1 MALHFASA
9 RSRILAR
16 SAALLLVSSITAA
29 CSTTSMTTG
38 ATGTTPAANTGQPM
52 PPALVGNNPIANG
65 QQNLAALP
73 PTPGGTGAQPAVTS
87 SPLPPAIA
95 AQTPYPAPPAT
106 YGQQPAPTTTA
117 APPTQVAAAPT
128 GQGQTITVTS
138 GQTLYSLSRDYGV
151 SVSAIAAANGLT
163 QTSLLNIGQR
173 IVIPAQGQLGT
184 PPAPLGTITTQ
195 GTQVAATQPAPA
207 AAPAPAAT
215 GPLPTQ
221 HVVRAGETMYAIAQM
236 YGISPNALA
245 QANNMASPDVV
256 QVGQTLAIPG
266 ATRAPAGA
274 PAGTQVAALGPT
286 AAPAAAPLP
295 AAIAA
300 TPTPAAPTPAAPT
313 AVAVA
318 TPAAAP
324 APSVNGTSFRWPARG
339 RILSDFGPKPGGGRN
354 DGINIALPE
363 GTQILAAEAGTVI
376 YAGNEIPGYGNLVLI
391 RHADNW
397 VTAYAHTSQFLV
409 SADQTVTRGQ
419 AIALVGQSGS
429 VTAPQLH
436 FELRRGSTP
445 VNPLDYLAD

>member
-1 MALHFASA
+1 MALPFASK

-16 SAALLLVSSITAA
+16 STALLLVSSIAAA
-29 CSTTSMTTG
+29 CSTTPMTTG

-52 PPALVGNNPIANG
+52 PPALVGNNPISGG
-65 QQNLAALP
+65 QQNFAALP
-73 PTPGGTGAQPAVTS
+73 PTPGGNPQQPPVTA

-95 AQTPYPAPPAT
+95 AAPAYPAPAPS
-106 YGQQPAPTTTA
+106 YGQPAPATSPLPA
-117 APPTQVAAAPT
+117 QVAAAPSSA
-128 GQGQTITVTS
+128 GQTITVEP
-138 GQTLYSLSRDYGV
+138 GATLYSLSRTYGV

-163 QTSLLNIGQR
+163 QTSHLTIGQR
-173 IVIPAQGQLGT
+173 IVIPPQGQLGT
-184 PPAPLGTITTQ
+184 PPAPLGTIPQQ
-195 GTQVAATQPAPA
+195 GTQVAAATAGT
-207 AAPAPAAT
+207 AAPPAIA

-256 QVGQTLAIPG
+256 RVGQTLAIPG
-266 ATRAPAGA
+266 ATRAPAAA
-274 PAGTQVAALGPT
+274 PVPAAATQVANAGPT
-286 AAPAAAPLP
+286 AVPAPTPT
-295 AAIAA
+295 A
-300 TPTPAAPTPAAPT
+300 TPTPAAPTPTAAPT
-313 AVAVA
+313 QTAAVNPTTVA
-318 TPAAAP
+318 

-409 SADQTVTRGQ
+409 SNDQTVARGQ
-419 AIALVGQSGS
+419 PIALVGQSGS
-429 VTAPQLH
+429 VTSPQLH

-445 VNPLDYLAD
+445 VNPLDYLAE